1 MTPKLGVSET
11 GISSES
17 LSAGLVARVIN
28 RLSSQHPLMSFQVV
42 QGDPATL
49 LRYLGDRD
57 VEVALGRTSRRLSA
71 GSGT

>member
-1 MTPKLGVSET
+1 
-11 GISSES
+11 
-17 LSAGLVARVIN
+17 LVARVIN

-49 LRYLGDRD
+49 RRYLGDRD
-57 VEVALGRTSRRLSA
+57 VEVALGRTSRRLNA